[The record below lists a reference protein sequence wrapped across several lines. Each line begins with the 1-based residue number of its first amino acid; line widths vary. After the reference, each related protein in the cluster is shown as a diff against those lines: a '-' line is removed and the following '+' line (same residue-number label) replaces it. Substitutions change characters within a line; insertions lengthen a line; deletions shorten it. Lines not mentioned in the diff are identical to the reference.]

1 MSVIKVDL
9 PLGEVPVMG
18 KQVSFKAPCDCTVTE
33 AVQIDGVNY
42 TVCDALGRCVTGEGG
57 VWAAGEIISVILN
70 PEDQKAYIQNGNL
83 VHVAT
88 GSYVGTGTSQNN
100 GEVTLTFDFAPKVL
114 MLFGANGTILAGRNT
129 DYTYS
134 ADSSLAIGYPQ
145 ALTTSFA
152 RGLFVNDYGVSG
164 GGSGNILA
172 KRSDDGKS
180 VTWKTTAVYEDE
192 DGSLY
197 YYPAQGYNA
206 QGVTYYYVAIG

>member
-88 GSYVGTGTSQNN
+88 GSYVGTGTSKDPGQ
-100 GEVTLTFDFAPKVL
+100 VTLTFDFAPKIL
-114 MLFGANGTILAGRNT
+114 MLYGGTGRFLTGNCEYEGRPVPAIGFPQKLTTTYKNGLFHSYKADPSSDIQAKRSEDGKTITWYHPGYDVDEETEEIYYRPELGFN
-129 DYTYS
+129 YGGSTYNY
-134 ADSSLAIGYPQ
+134 LAIG
-145 ALTTSFA
+145 
-152 RGLFVNDYGVSG
+152 
-164 GGSGNILA
+164 
-172 KRSDDGKS
+172 
-180 VTWKTTAVYEDE
+180 
-192 DGSLY
+192 
-197 YYPAQGYNA
+197 
-206 QGVTYYYVAIG
+206 